1 MFKQHDIP
9 RLERAAKCE
18 SFTEILRRFVRG
30 GLIGVPGSEVLI
42 VNQVLT
48 PIVDNLEARAGRFA
62 AIASGPFKTGSG
74 PCSACG

>member
-48 PIVDNLEARAGRFA
+48 TIVDNLEARTGRFA
-62 AIASGPFKTGSG
+62 VASGPLKTGPG